1 MIENIKSQMRKGLLE
16 YCLLTVISRKEAY
29 ASDILDVLHK
39 ADLLVVEGTVYPL
52 LSRMK
57 TSGLLAY
64 RWEESPGGPPR
75 KYFRLT
81 AEGQS
86 LLGQLDEEW
95 TAISTSINTIINSE
109 PTGEALTPYTDA
121 DPLFRTNK
129 EEAK

>member
-1 MIENIKSQMRKGLLE
+1 MRKGLLE

-29 ASDILDVLHK
+29 ASDILEVLHK

-57 TSGLLAY
+57 NSGLLDY

-81 AEGQS
+81 TEGQT

-95 TAISTSINTIINSE
+95 AAISTSINTIINSE

-129 EEAK
+129 A